1 MVEIF
6 GLAQTNQVK
15 VQSQVYEQ
23 IEQMQNEM
31 YVARGLLAE
40 VSSSASNLQATIE
53 GTSTRMAQQIATIS
67 GMTEKVFRWGW
78 LLLVVAFLLHQS
90 RPLSIS
96 TPLGTSTLL
105 LGRSLFSFL
114 FRPFGSKY
122 FSTFMGAAPVFAF
135 IVVKAS
141 SGFLTFC
148 HHVVDDFDMVLIHY
162 ASGTRIPLFP
172 VFFFAM
178 PSLLATVA
186 FYIFRQNFPAF
197 RPSRNLAFSTG
208 PLLLSSDV
216 ER

>member
-96 TPLGTSTLL
+96 TPLGMSALL
-105 LGRSLFSFL
+105 LGRS
-114 FRPFGSKY
+114 
-122 FSTFMGAAPVFAF
+122 
-135 IVVKAS
+135 S
-141 SGFLTFC
+141 SL
-148 HHVVDDFDMVLIHY
+148 
-162 ASGTRIPLFP
+162 S
-172 VFFFAM
+172 FFALSGRSISQLSWV
-178 PSLLATVA
+178 PLQFSLSLLSK
-186 FYIFRQNFPAF
+186 P
-197 RPSRNLAFSTG
+197 
-208 PLLLSSDV
+208 PL
-216 ER
+216 EF